1 MILWKHEAKRS
12 KPESINLL
20 ESDMTEESLKK
31 LAMVV
36 FSGDMDKLFAAF
48 SIATGAAASNMDVT
62 MFFTFW
68 GLRALKKRKRTGIS
82 PLGRL
87 LGFFYGGDINRASPS
102 KMSFG
107 GLGRWMFKKM
117 MKAKRVPTLAEM
129 RQTALDLGVKL
140 HGCQMSM
147 EVMEIPR
154 DTMIDG
160 VAQCVGVA
168 SFLEQARDAD
178 ITLFI

>member
-1 MILWKHEAKRS
+1 
-12 KPESINLL
+12 
-20 ESDMTEESLKK
+20 MTEEKKKK

-48 SIATGAAASNMDVT
+48 TIATGAAASNMDVT

-68 GLRALKKRKRTGIS
+68 GLRALKKKARTGKS
-82 PLGRL
+82 FLGRL
-87 LGFFYGGDINRASPS
+87 LGLFYGGDINRASPS
-102 KMSFG
+102 KLRFG
-107 GLGRWMFKKM
+107 GIGRWMFKKM

-129 RQTALDLGVKL
+129 RQTAIDLGVKL

-154 DTMIDG
+154 EKMIDD

-168 SFLEQARDAD
+168 TFLEQAQQAD
-178 ITLFI
+178 ITLFV

>member
-1 MILWKHEAKRS
+1 MEKEKR
-12 KPESINLL
+12 
-20 ESDMTEESLKK
+20 KK
-31 LAMVV
+31 LAMIV

-48 SIATGAAASNMDVT
+48 TVATGAAASNMDVT

-68 GLRALKKRKRTGIS
+68 GLRALKRKVRTGRSFFGKI
-82 PLGRL
+82 

-107 GLGRWMFKKM
+107 GIGRWMFKKM
-117 MKAKRVPTLAEM
+117 MKAKRVPSLVEL
-129 RQTALDLGVKL
+129 RQTALELGVKL
-140 HGCQMSM
+140 YGCQMSM

-154 DTMIDG
+154 EKLISD

-168 SFLEQARDAD
+168 AFIEQAQKAD
-178 ITLFI
+178 VTLFV

>member
-1 MILWKHEAKRS
+1 
-12 KPESINLL
+12 
-20 ESDMTEESLKK
+20 MTEEKKKK

-68 GLRALKKRKRTGIS
+68 GLRALKKKARTGKS
-82 PLGRL
+82 LLGRL
-87 LGFFYGGDINRASPS
+87 LGLFYGGDINRASPS
-102 KMSFG
+102 KMKFG
-107 GLGRWMFKKM
+107 GIGRWMFKKM
-117 MKAKRVPTLAEM
+117 MRAKRVPTLAEM
-129 RQTALDLGVKL
+129 RQTAIELGVKL

-154 DTMIDG
+154 EKMIDE

-168 SFLEQARDAD
+168 TFIEQAQQAD
-178 ITLFI
+178 VSLFV

>member
-1 MILWKHEAKRS
+1 MKEEKR
-12 KPESINLL
+12 
-20 ESDMTEESLKK
+20 KK

-36 FSGDMDKLFAAF
+36 FSGDLDKLFAAF

-68 GLRALKKRKRTGIS
+68 GLRALKKKAKTGKS
-82 PLGRL
+82 FLGRM
-87 LGFFYGGDINRASPS
+87 LGLFYGGDINRASPS

-117 MKAKRVPTLAEM
+117 MKAKRVPSLAEM
-129 RQTALDLGVKL
+129 RQTAIDLGVKL

-147 EVMEIPR
+147 AVMEIPKEK
-154 DTMIDG
+154 MIDE

-168 SFLEQARDAD
+168 TFIEQAQQAD
-178 ITLFI
+178 VTLFV